1 MNNSHWTLC
10 FVPLCAL
17 ALLASCAPLQKAKPA
32 ATRESATHDGAPADG
47 TILKLAQIESVQAAI
62 SPTRPSEA
70 TVVIHGLLH
79 DGATRV
85 HDVQQQRL
93 EDGIVL
99 TVITARSRNAV
110 ASLALIPFERTVT
123 VSLQGMPKGPC
134 KVVANGVAT
143 TVIVP

>member
-1 MNNSHWTLC
+1 M
-10 FVPLCAL
+10 
-17 ALLASCAPLQKAKPA
+17 QKARPG
-32 ATRESATHDGAPADG
+32 TTPESATRDRAPADG

-62 SPTRPSEA
+62 SPTRPTEA
-70 TVVIHGLLH
+70 SVVIHGLLH

-110 ASLALIPFERTVT
+110 ATLALIPFERTIT
-123 VSLQGMPKGPC
+123 VNLQGMPKGPC
-134 KVVANGVAT
+134 KIVANGVT
-143 TVIVP
+143 TMVMVP